1 MNRDHIISRQPSK
14 VVRWGLDCHLRR
26 LAASCP
32 PADVAP
38 PCFPA
43 PIIFFLFHPRTF
55 VSILFIFGLI
65 LFFSFFIPFYYFS
78 FLFFFFFPFLS
89 FLSTKYSGSCWWSI
103 RVISSLISSP
113 RAHRGS
119 RNKTQ
124 DTCVASGYNGQCQS
138 SSLDDSIVTAINL
151 PFPSTISCSLS
162 TESSQFQVK
171 LKLE

>member
-65 LFFSFFIPFYYFS
+65 G
-78 FLFFFFFPFLS
+78 FFFFFFFLLSFFFSFLS
-89 FLSTKYSGSCWWSI
+89 FLSPKYSESCCWSI

-124 DTCVASGYNGQCQS
+124 DTCVARVDTMDNANLLVWMIPS
-138 SSLDDSIVTAINL
+138 SQRSTSPFHP
-151 PFPSTISCSLS
+151 PFPAPYPPSPASFK
-162 TESSQFQVK
+162 SS
-171 LKLE
+171 